1 MSVLTDVAGT
11 RADTRQA
18 AGEGTLDAAAAAFEG
33 MRPRLFRTAYGILGS
48 AVEAE
53 DVVQDVWLRWQL
65 TDRSAVV
72 SPLAFLARA
81 TTRMALNVAQS
92 ARSRRQAPLG
102 PWLPEP
108 VDPGSEPEALV
119 QRAEE
124 LASALLVVLERLA
137 PTERAVYILR
147 EAFEYAYADIAGMLG
162 LSAVNVRQISSRAR
176 RRLAAAQRG
185 AVDEEE
191 HRRLLAAFVAAARA
205 GDTAALESLL
215 AAR

>member
-1 MSVLTDVAGT
+1 MSMLTDLPGT
-11 RADTRQA
+11 RPDTRPP
-18 AGEGTLDAAAAAFEG
+18 AGEATLDEAAAAFEG
-33 MRPRLFRTAYGILGS
+33 LRPRLFGAAYRILDS

-72 SPLAFLARA
+72 SPAAFLSRA
-81 TTRMALNVAQS
+81 TTRLALNVAQS
-92 ARSRRQAPLG
+92 ARTRRQTPLG

-108 VDPGSEPEALV
+108 VDTGSDPEAGV

-124 LASALLVVLERLA
+124 LASALLVVLERLT

-147 EAFEYAYADIAGMLG
+147 EAFEYANADIAAMLR
-162 LSAVNVRQISSRAR
+162 LSAVNVRQITSRAR
-176 RRLAAAQRG
+176 RRLAAEQRG
-185 AVDEEE
+185 TADPTE